1 MSQATGAHLKRT
13 LGVFT
18 LTLFGLSYM
27 AVGTVFT
34 TYGIVNQLTEGHLV
48 DSYIV
53 ALVVMLFTAGSYAA
67 MVRRYPV
74 AGSAYTYSQQA
85 FGGTTG
91 FLTGWVL
98 MLDYLF
104 IPMINFL
111 ILGLYVG
118 TQFPS
123 VPSWIFTLA
132 ALIGVF
138 VFNVLGISLVGKI
151 NTVIVVV
158 SVAAVLVFAI
168 LAIKAAI
175 NDPNAPSLLEPFI
188 PGSVGY
194 SPIFTGAAVLALSFL
209 GFDAVSTLSEEAKH
223 PRRDIPRA
231 IMLTTIVGGLLFI
244 FVSYVGARAYFLA
257 DWSTASDDLINAAGA
272 VLFAH
277 VGGEVLAVIFVIITV
292 AGCFGS
298 GLAGQVAVSR
308 ILYSMGRDGIL
319 PKPLGTL
326 SKRFGTPVVA
336 ATTVSVVALA
346 SLFVSLDQAA
356 FMISF
361 GALAAFAMV
370 NLSVI
375 RTYLFPQGGRTEPVS
390 AWGWFRYGVL
400 PLIGFGLTIW
410 LWTSLEG
417 LTWVIG
423 GIWVAI
429 GVVILALKTGFFRKP
444 VPKLNFSEEIPSTE
458 TIDALSA
465 EYPLDAHAAAASAQ
479 VPGRADGA
487 QR

>member
-1 MSQATGAHLKRT
+1 MNQTAAPHLRRT
-13 LGVFT
+13 LGPVT

-27 AVGTVFT
+27 AIGTVFT
-34 TYGIVNQLTEGHLV
+34 TYGIVNQITDGHLV
-48 DSYIV
+48 ASYVI
-53 ALVVMLFTAGSYAA
+53 ALGVMLFTASSYAA

-85 FGGTTG
+85 FGGTVG
-91 FLTGWVL
+91 FLTGWTL
-98 MLDYLF
+98 LLDYLF

-123 VPSWIFTLA
+123 VPTWVFTLA
-132 ALIGVF
+132 ALIAVF

-158 SVAAVLVFAI
+158 SLAAALVFAI

-175 NDPNAPSLLEPFI
+175 GDPNAPSLIEPFI
-188 PGSVGY
+188 PGSTGY

-209 GFDAVSTLSEEAKH
+209 GFDAVSTLSEEAKN

-231 IMLTTIVGGLLFI
+231 IMLTTIIGGLLFI
-244 FVSYVGARAYFLA
+244 FIAWVGARAYYLD
-257 DWSTASDDLINAAGA
+257 DWGQASQQLLDAAGV
-272 VLFAH
+272 VLFNH
-277 VGGEVLAVIFVIITV
+277 VGGEVLTGIFIIITI

-319 PKPLGTL
+319 PRPLGIL
-326 SKRFGTPVVA
+326 SKRFGTPIVA
-336 ATTVSVVALA
+336 ASIVSAFALL
-346 SLFVSLDQAA
+346 SLFLGLDQAA

-361 GALAAFAMV
+361 GALAAFALV
-370 NLSVI
+370 NLTVI
-375 RTYLFPQGGRTEPVS
+375 RTYLFPKGGRTQPLTPWQLV
-390 AWGWFRYGVL
+390 RYGIM

-410 LWTSLEG
+410 LWSSLEAF
-417 LTWVIG
+417 TWVVG
-423 GIWVAI
+423 GIWVLI
-429 GVVILALKTGFFRKP
+429 GVAILAAKTSFFRKP
-444 VPKLNFSEEIPSTE
+444 VPKLNFSEDAPSTE
-458 TIDALSA
+458 AIDALA
-465 EYPLDAHAAAASAQ
+465 DEYPLAGERH
-479 VPGRADGA
+479 
-487 QR
+487 

>member
-1 MSQATGAHLKRT
+1 MSQQTGAHLKRT
-13 LGVFT
+13 LGPIT

-27 AVGTVFT
+27 AIGTVFT
-34 TYGIVNQLTEGHLV
+34 TYGIVNQITEGHLV
-48 DSYIV
+48 DSYVV
-53 ALVVMLFTAGSYAA
+53 ALFVMLFTASSYAA

-74 AGSAYTYSQQA
+74 AGSAYTYSQQS
-85 FGGTTG
+85 FGGATG

-123 VPSWIFTLA
+123 VPTWVFTLA
-132 ALIGVF
+132 ALLAVF
-138 VFNVLGISLVGKI
+138 VFNVLGVSLVGKI

-158 SVAAVLVFAI
+158 SLAAVLVFAI
-168 LAIKAAI
+168 LAIKVAI
-175 NDPNAPSLLEPFI
+175 GDPNAPSLIEPFI
-188 PGSVGY
+188 PGSADY

-209 GFDAVSTLSEEAKH
+209 GFDAVSTLSEEARN

-231 IMLTTIVGGLLFI
+231 IMLTTIIGGLIFI
-244 FVSYVGARAYFLA
+244 FIAWVGARAYYLA
-257 DWSTASDDLINAAGA
+257 DWSLASQELLDAAGV
-272 VLFAH
+272 VLFNH
-277 VGGEVLAVIFVIITV
+277 VGGEILTAIFIVITV

-319 PKPLGTL
+319 PKPLGIL
-326 SKRFGTPVVA
+326 SKRFGTPIVA
-336 ATTVSVVALA
+336 ATTVSVVALS
-346 SLFVSLDQAA
+346 SLFLSLDQAA

-375 RTYLFPQGGRTEPVS
+375 RTYLFPKGGRREPLT
-390 AWGWFRYGVL
+390 AWQVIRFGAI
-400 PLIGFGLTIW
+400 PLIGFVLTVW
-410 LWTSLEG
+410 LWTSLEAF
-417 LTWVIG
+417 TWVVG
-423 GIWVAI
+423 GAWVLI
-429 GVVILALKTGFFRKP
+429 GVVILALKTGFFRRP
-444 VPKLNFSEEIPSTE
+444 VPKLNFSEQVPTTE
-458 TIDALSA
+458 AIDALA
-465 EYPLDAHAAAASAQ
+465 EEYPLD
-479 VPGRADGA
+479 RT
-487 QR
+487 R

>member
-1 MSQATGAHLKRT
+1 MSRPAAPHLRRT
-13 LGVFT
+13 LGPIT

-27 AVGTVFT
+27 AIGTVFT
-34 TYGIVNQLTEGHLV
+34 TYGIVNQITDGHLV
-48 DSYIV
+48 DSYVV
-53 ALVVMLFTAGSYAA
+53 ALIVMLFTASSYAA

-85 FGGTTG
+85 FGGATG

-123 VPSWIFTLA
+123 VPTWVFTLA
-132 ALIGVF
+132 ALIAVF

-151 NTVIVVV
+151 NTAIVVV
-158 SVAAVLVFAI
+158 SMAAVLVFAI
-168 LAIKAAI
+168 LAIKTAI
-175 NDPNAPSLLEPFI
+175 GDPDAPSLIEPFI
-188 PGSVGY
+188 PGSADY

-231 IMLTTIVGGLLFI
+231 IMLTTVIGGLVFI
-244 FVSYVGARAYFLA
+244 FVSWVGARAYSLD
-257 DWSTASDDLINAAGA
+257 DWSQAPQELLDAAGV
-272 VLFAH
+272 VLFDH
-277 VGGEVLAVIFVIITV
+277 VGGDILTGIFIIITV

-319 PKPLGTL
+319 PRPLGIL

-336 ATTVSVVALA
+336 ATVVSVFALS
-346 SLFVSLDQAA
+346 SLFLSLDQAA

-370 NLSVI
+370 NLTVI
-375 RTYLFPQGGRTEPVS
+375 RTYLFPKGGRQEPLT
-390 AWGWFRYGVL
+390 AWQGIRYGAI
-400 PLIGFGLTIW
+400 PLIGFALTIW
-410 LWTSLEG
+410 LWTSLEAF
-417 LTWVIG
+417 TWVVG
-423 GIWVAI
+423 GIWVLI
-429 GVVILALKTGFFRKP
+429 GVAILAAKTGFFRRP
-444 VPKLNFSEEIPSTE
+444 VPTLDFSEETPSTE
-458 TIDALSA
+458 AIDALA
-465 EYPLDAHAAAASAQ
+465 EEFPLQS
-479 VPGRADGA
+479 GRS
-487 QR
+487 

>member
-1 MSQATGAHLKRT
+1 MSQTTTPHLRRT
-13 LGVFT
+13 LGVVT

-27 AVGTVFT
+27 AIGTVFT
-34 TYGIVNQLTEGHLV
+34 TYGIVNQITEGHLV
-48 DSYIV
+48 SSYVV
-53 ALVVMLFTAGSYAA
+53 ALVVMLFTASSYAA

-123 VPSWIFTLA
+123 VPTWVFTLI
-132 ALIGVF
+132 ALVAVF

-158 SVAAVLVFAI
+158 SMAAVIVFAI
-168 LAIKAAI
+168 LAIKTAI
-175 NDPNAPSLLEPFI
+175 GDPNAPSLIEPFI
-188 PGSVGY
+188 PGSTGY

-209 GFDAVSTLSEEAKH
+209 GFDAVSTLSEEAKN

-231 IMLTTIVGGLLFI
+231 IMLTTIIGGLLFI
-244 FVSYVGARAYFLA
+244 FISWVGARAYYLS
-257 DWSTASDDLINAAGA
+257 DWSLASQELLDAAGV
-272 VLFAH
+272 VLFDH
-277 VGGEVLAVIFVIITV
+277 VGGEILTAIFIIITI

-319 PKPLGTL
+319 PRPLGRL
-326 SKRFGTPVVA
+326 SKRFGTPVIA
-336 ATTVSVVALA
+336 ASVVSVFAL
-346 SLFVSLDQAA
+346 SGLFLSLDQAA

-370 NLSVI
+370 NLTVI
-375 RTYLFPQGGRTEPVS
+375 RTYIFPKGGRQEPLT
-390 AWGWFRYGVL
+390 AWQVIRFGVL
-400 PLIGFGLTIW
+400 PLVGFAMTIW
-410 LWTSLEG
+410 LWTSLEAF
-417 LTWVIG
+417 TWVVG
-423 GIWVAI
+423 GIWVLI
-429 GVVILALKTGFFRKP
+429 GVVILAAKTHFFRKP
-444 VPKLNFSEEIPSTE
+444 VPKLNFSEEVPSTE
-458 TIDALSA
+458 TIDALGEAFPMSG
-465 EYPLDAHAAAASAQ
+465 D
-479 VPGRADGA
+479 RK
-487 QR
+487 